1 MATNSHQ
8 GTGGSS
14 GFRTVAVVGLAVA
27 YVAFVLAGVGLLS
40 PVFGVTDLSTTAAT
54 LVVAGLL
61 FPLWRRLAAA
71 INRRPA
77 WQREQRTQMTLRGIA
92 RRVVAGLLA
101 LAVYIVFILV
111 FLGWLAPFTSEW
123 TDLLVPLATL
133 GAAAVFIIALQ
144 RLPR

>member
-14 GFRTVAVVGLAVA
+14 GFRTVAVVGLA
-27 YVAFVLAGVGLLS
+27 VAFVLAGVGLLS

-54 LVVAGLL
+54 LAVAGLL

-92 RRVVAGLLA
+92 QGVVAGLLA

>member
-1 MATNSHQ
+1 MVSNSHQ
-8 GTGGSS
+8 ETGSTS
-14 GFRTVAVVGLAVA
+14 GVRAVAVVGLAVA
-27 YVAFVLAGVGLLS
+27 YVAVVLVGAQLLS
-40 PVFGVTDLSTTAAT
+40 DVLGGTDLSTTAAT

-77 WQREQRTQMTLRGIA
+77 WLREQRAQMTPRGIA
-92 RRVVAGLLA
+92 RGVVAGLLA

-111 FLGWLAPFTSEW
+111 FQGWWGPFTSES
-123 TDLLVPLATL
+123 DLVVPLATL
-133 GAAAVFIIALQ
+133 GAAAVFIIARQ